1 MHHEV
6 GPGGTKV
13 DRYFRPNAK
22 RPSMVVPTVVQRQ
35 ACVGV
40 NWGHIRI
47 MLGVFIINIFFKKN
61 LLFGGTAS
69 YAVDK
74 LPGML
79 QHAWRTRA
87 ATLPDMP
94 SWYLDVMVLRRLG

>member
-47 MLGVFIINIFFKKN
+47 MLGVFIINIFF
-61 LLFGGTAS
+61 
-69 YAVDK
+69 
-74 LPGML
+74 
-79 QHAWRTRA
+79 
-87 ATLPDMP
+87 
-94 SWYLDVMVLRRLG
+94 